1 MVADFAQIKKLG
13 KQIYGISL
21 VKTILSFLIA
31 FEILVVY
38 LWILSA
44 TLGLGKVYNLYALNI
59 FVFRES
65 IDTTML
71 RSTVSLSVPILITA
85 VGATF
90 NERAGVINIGLEGIL
105 IWSAWFS
112 VFISYTTGNIWLA
125 TLGGIFAGALLGFFH
140 ALLTITFK
148 AEQVVTGVA
157 VNLLA
162 LGVTEVLNRAIW
174 EPARSAQVES
184 FSPVDIT
191 KIPFIGDF
199 YSLLILSNY
208 YDVPG
213 IGGVFR
219 WLPDIFNALNRHN
232 PLVYIAIFL
241 VPICHFFLFK
251 TKYGLRIRVIGEH
264 PQAAATAG
272 VNVRLYQYI
281 SVTLSGALGGLG
293 GTILSI
299 GVSNKFISGMTGGK
313 GFLALAAMI
322 FGKWTVIGGALASVL
337 FGFFF
342 AFGIDLSAGGIK
354 GFVVPIEFYQM
365 IPFIVTILALAGVI
379 GKARAP
385 KSIGIPYSEDEE

>member
-1 MVADFAQIKKLG
+1 MS
-13 KQIYGISL
+13 SL
-21 VKTILSFLIA
+21 KSLLDSKTLTKNRWVKFILSFLIA
-31 FEILVVY
+31 YEILVVY
-38 LWILSA
+38 LFVLSSV
-44 TLGLGKVYNLYALNI
+44 LGLGEVYSLYALNI
-59 FVFRES
+59 FVFREVM
-65 IDTTML
+65 DPTML
-71 RSTVSLSVPILITA
+71 SSMVALSVPIMITA

-90 NERAGVINIGLEGIL
+90 NERAGVINIGLEGIM

-112 VFISYTTGNIWLA
+112 VYVSYLTGNVWLA
-125 TLGGIFAGALLGFFH
+125 TLGGIFAGAVLGLLH
-140 ALLTITFK
+140 AVLTITFK

-174 EPARSAQVES
+174 EPARSDPVAS

-191 KIPFIGDF
+191 QIPLIGPIYDF
-199 YSLLILSNY
+199 FILSNY
-208 YDVPG
+208 YNVPG
-213 IGGVFR
+213 IGGVLR
-219 WLPDIFNALNRHN
+219 LVPDVFGMLNNHN
-232 PLVYIAIFL
+232 PLTYIAIAL
-241 VPICHFFLFK
+241 VPACHIFLFK

-272 VNVRLYQYI
+272 INVRLYQYFAVI
-281 SVTLSGALGGLG
+281 LSGALGGLG

-299 GVSNKFISGMTGGK
+299 GTSNKFISGMTGGK

-322 FGKWTVIGGALASVL
+322 FGKWTIIGAALASFL

-342 AFGIDLSAGGIK
+342 AFGINLSAGGIK